1 MPIEIREL
9 NIKVSV
15 SQNQQEQG
23 KDQTVPVGGQ
33 PMPDKD
39 SLVSE
44 CVEQIMDILHNKEER

>member
-9 NIKVSV
+9 NVRVSV

-23 KDQTVPVGGQ
+23 AEQTASVAGQ

-39 SLVSE
+39 SLISE
-44 CVEQIMDILHNKEER
+44 CLEQIMEIIHNKKER